1 MQLKT
6 ILILSS
12 SDEDLRRIEDQLRDE
27 GAWRLK
33 SLRITE
39 ALNGALRRAFADT
52 DLAIVCCRSGQV
64 SLLEA
69 IESLPESH
77 RPRVLVCGDLSSPE
91 ATRLLVRIG
100 VVDLLPPTPTTPE
113 LQSAIRRAL
122 RGLDAAAQ
130 PEREARIISVFGAT
144 GGVGASLIAA
154 TLSHLVAKA
163 GHRALLVDLD
173 LHYAPLTAML
183 GVRSSRGIN
192 EAIQQVDALDSTA
205 LEGYVARHESGLHLL
220 SGIPEGAVPVVP
232 SGADFAK
239 LLMLC
244 RECYDFIFIVANRWL
259 DAASIEAATESQD
272 LLLVL
277 GQSLA
282 EVRHATRLRQMLTQG
297 VGVPESVIRLIVN
310 RYSTRSPVKDD
321 MIKKAVGTTPFA
333 KIPED
338 ISLVR
343 HSLDAGIPLATL
355 DRHAPLTEALIDLE
369 RRLTGVTSA
378 PQHSPVRRLFSAL
391 SRGDR

>member
-1 MQLKT
+1 MQLKN

-12 SDEDLRRIEDQLRDE
+12 SDEDLRRIEDQLGDE
-27 GAWRLK
+27 GEWRLH
-33 SLRITE
+33 SLRVTE
-39 ALNGALRRAFADT
+39 ALNGSLRRAFSDT

-69 IESLPESH
+69 IDALPESH
-77 RPRVLVCGDLSSPE
+77 RPRVVVCGDLSSPE

-113 LQSAIRRAL
+113 LRSAIRRAM
-122 RGLDAAAQ
+122 RGLEAATP

-144 GGVGASLIAA
+144 GGIGVSMIAA
-154 TLSHLVAKA
+154 TLAHLMAKA
-163 GHRALLVDLD
+163 GRRVLLVDLD
-173 LHYAPLTAML
+173 LHYAPLLAML
-183 GVRSSRGIN
+183 GLRSSRGIN
-192 EAIQQVDALDSTA
+192 EALQQVDSLDSTA

-220 SGIPEGAVPVVP
+220 AGIPEGTIPIVP
-232 SGADFAK
+232 SGTDFAK
-239 LLMLC
+239 LLMSC
-244 RECYDFIFIVANRWL
+244 RESYDFIFIAANRWL
-259 DAASIEAATESQD
+259 DPASVEAATESQD

-282 EVRHATRLRQMLTQG
+282 EVRLATRLRQMLTQG
-297 VGVPESVIRLIVN
+297 VGVPESVIRIIVN

-321 MIKKAVGTTPFA
+321 MINKAVGATPFA

-338 ISLVR
+338 PALVR

-355 DRHAPLTEALIDLE
+355 DRHAPVTEALFDLE
-369 RRLTGVTSA
+369 RRLTGVAST
-378 PQHSPVRRLFSAL
+378 PQLSPVHRLLSAL
-391 SRGDR
+391 SGSHR